1 MDKNSKQHI
10 LNDCNNYQF
19 TIEVLDKIVSEGHIT
34 IEEFI
39 QYNLE
44 IAKVNELKRRKA
56 IREGTFKNQ
65 EGDEDPII
73 VPPPPSPIVDEIR
86 KVLDN
91 KVSLWD
97 INDNIKKKVYTYD
110 DLLNAGISQKVI
122 TSIKYFFEPRNIKSY
137 KVEELPVMESGRTDV
152 FFIGVPAAGK
162 STMLGGL
169 LKFANK
175 NGTVIPDTFNTAG
188 NVYQAQL
195 VTDLDR
201 GVLPKGTVSGSYNY
215 IATSLKDEK
224 GITHPFNIVEVPG
237 ENYIRIFNDGIDSE
251 EVKGFV
257 KYIKNN
263 NRKILIFVID
273 SLAHEKRYDEE
284 YFNALDQSLVYV
296 NILNMFKDHGVLEK
310 TDAIYLVANKFDAI
324 KGSRFLFSDKNDE
337 DLALEFLNEEF
348 LGLINNCKDAREKS
362 KRKFQIKVFPFSI
375 GKLLYYQILEE
386 FNTDYARVIVKNLL
400 DDSIVVKG
408 GKIFKNLF

>member
-97 INDNIKKKVYTYD
+97 INDNIKKKVYTND

-263 NRKILIFVID
+263 NRKILVFVID
-273 SLAHEKRYDEE
+273 S
-284 YFNALDQSLVYV
+284 
-296 NILNMFKDHGVLEK
+296 
-310 TDAIYLVANKFDAI
+310 
-324 KGSRFLFSDKNDE
+324 
-337 DLALEFLNEEF
+337 
-348 LGLINNCKDAREKS
+348 
-362 KRKFQIKVFPFSI
+362 
-375 GKLLYYQILEE
+375 
-386 FNTDYARVIVKNLL
+386 
-400 DDSIVVKG
+400 
-408 GKIFKNLF
+408 